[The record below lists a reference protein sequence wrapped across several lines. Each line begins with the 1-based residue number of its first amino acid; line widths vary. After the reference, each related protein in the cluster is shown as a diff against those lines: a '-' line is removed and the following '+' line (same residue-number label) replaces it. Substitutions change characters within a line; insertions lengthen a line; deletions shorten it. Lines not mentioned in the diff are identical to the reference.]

1 MSEIKGIQVEG
12 ETFDEAVITAAAQL
26 GLKPG
31 DLAVE
36 IVDPGSSA
44 NSSLGF
50 RPVKVRAWLR
60 DTNTAPDGA
69 RKSGLGAPRRS
80 SYGDGD
86 RRPMRGGSGGAGGAG
101 GGGGFRRGPAPVS
114 YGPPPPPLDPERIT
128 PELVDEV
135 RGITEG
141 ILSAMEFPSSV
152 VAEKTKHGIRVAVDA
167 GERDQFLIGED
178 GDTLAAFQHLLGRM
192 IRASHPDDPP
202 PRLEVDVAGF
212 RDRQIERLRELA
224 RELMNEARQSGSEV
238 TTDPLPAN
246 ERRIVHLEVAEA
258 PGMETVTIGDGYF
271 KRVIVR
277 QAQPAR
283 DEARGS

>member
-44 NSSLGF
+44 TSSLGF

-60 DTNTAPDGA
+60 DTNRAPDGA
-69 RKSGLGAPRRS
+69 GKAGPGAPRRS
-80 SYGDGD
+80 SYGDD
-86 RRPMRGGSGGAGGAG
+86 ARRPMRSGGGGAGL
-101 GGGGFRRGPAPVS
+101 RRGPAPVS

-135 RGITEG
+135 RGLTEG
-141 ILSAMEFPSSV
+141 MMTAMDFPSSV
-152 VAEKTKHGIRVAVDA
+152 VAEKTKHGIRVAIDA

-178 GDTLAAFQHLLGRM
+178 GDTLAALQHLLGRM

-224 RELMNEARQSGSEV
+224 RELMNEARQSGTEV

-246 ERRIVHLEVAEA
+246 ERRIVHLEVAES
-258 PGMETVTIGDGYF
+258 PGMETVTVGDGYF

-277 QAQPAR
+277 QAAAR
-283 DEARGS
+283 SEAGGT